1 MGPLFLSF
9 LPKPKKKTVRLF
21 SGPKIEV
28 CCFASLVSLTHG
40 FDEWISCLRLR
51 KKSIPTG
58 IRRGNR
64 SPAAPPLSPSL
75 SRLWIIRGPT
85 HSLMLSN
92 GLLTRRDII
101 MYGVLKK
108 AFV

>member
-58 IRRGNR
+58 IRRETGAPR
-64 SPAAPPLSPSL
+64 PLPSPLLSL
-75 SRLWIIRGPT
+75 
-85 HSLMLSN
+85 
-92 GLLTRRDII
+92 D
-101 MYGVLKK
+101 YG
-108 AFV
+108 